1 MLHDLRYS
9 ARLLARRPGFTAVA
23 LLSLALGLGG
33 ASITFGLVDGL
44 VLKPFAYPEPSRLVT
59 IGVNFPKMGDSGEGR
74 FIEALSPAEF
84 TDIRGLKTLTR
95 AQAFD
100 LGNRHVSGGDQPE
113 RLFTALVLGDLFE
126 PIGLRPALG
135 RGFTP
140 DELAP
145 GGPRVAVISHRVWR
159 SRFNADPNI
168 VGRAIRVNG
177 VSTTVVGVM
186 PPELLI
192 IGADM
197 WLPLQASPSAWPRGA
212 RQFTIL
218 ARIAD
223 GATLQQVNAELGA
236 LAARTTAAFGNEFKE
251 YDGWRLTAA
260 PWADALTR
268 SLQPAAYL
276 LLGAI
281 AFVLLIVCVNLA
293 NLQLSQAMSRQREMA
308 VRIALGAGR
317 WRVARQLLVESL
329 MLASAGCALGLLV
342 ADTGLRAAVSL
353 LPAQLVALDPRV
365 GFSERVMVVSIAAA
379 LLCAVIVGIL
389 PAIRAMRTDPFETL
403 KDDAQ
408 RTTASA
414 SANRV
419 RHGLIVAEIAL
430 AMILLAGAGLLVRT
444 MIHLSR
450 LQPGVDAR
458 NVLTM
463 RLTLPAEKYKGP
475 AIIPFFDRLVE
486 EVRNIPGVR
495 TAAVASQ
502 FPPGV
507 TFTTTLRFDRP
518 TAGAAAGDGT
528 GGGGAL
534 TSDYTIASPG
544 VFETLG
550 IPLRAGRIFTEADT
564 ATAPGVAVVNE
575 SFARRYYPGGASPI
589 GQRIAAADPQ
599 APWLTIVGI
608 VADTRGR
615 GPMREP
621 HAELFVPVR
630 QMPQFWNQ
638 LFLIVRT
645 DGEPRAMLPAIRS
658 AIASI
663 DRDQP
668 AYAIQTLSEAFAAS
682 LFAQRTLMVLLLLFA
697 ALATTLAAIGIYA
710 VMSYAVTMRTQEIG
724 IRMALGAGAE
734 TVRAMVVRQVLWL
747 VGLGVTFGLA
757 GALALGR
764 LTSSVLAGT
773 SAADPIALGAVTLL
787 LGAVALVA
795 GYVPARRASRIDPIV
810 ALRTS

>member
-1 MLHDLRYS
+1 
-9 ARLLARRPGFTAVA
+9 
-23 LLSLALGLGG
+23 
-33 ASITFGLVDGL
+33 
-44 VLKPFAYPEPSRLVT
+44 
-59 IGVNFPKMGDSGEGR
+59 
-74 FIEALSPAEF
+74 
-84 TDIRGLKTLTR
+84 
-95 AQAFD
+95 
-100 LGNRHVSGGDQPE
+100 
-113 RLFTALVLGDLFE
+113 
-126 PIGLRPALG
+126 
-135 RGFTP
+135 
-140 DELAP
+140 
-145 GGPRVAVISHRVWR
+145 
-159 SRFNADPNI
+159 
-168 VGRAIRVNG
+168 
-177 VSTTVVGVM
+177 M

-329 MLASAGCALGLLV
+329 MLASAGCALGLLL
-342 ADTGLRAAVSL
+342 AESGLRAAVSL

-365 GFSERVMVVSIAAA
+365 GFSGRVMIVSIAAA
-379 LLCAVIVGIL
+379 LVCAVIVGIL

-463 RLTLPAEKYKGP
+463 RLTLPAEKYRGP
-475 AIIPFFDRLVE
+475 AIIPFFDRLVD

-495 TAAVASQ
+495 DGGRRLAVPAGRHVHDDAAVRSSHR
-502 FPPGV
+502 G
-507 TFTTTLRFDRP
+507 
-518 TAGAAAGDGT
+518 AGAGASDGT
-528 GGGGAL
+528 GAGGAL

-550 IPLRAGRIFTEADT
+550 IPLRTGRIFSDADT

-575 SFARRYYPGGASPI
+575 SFARRFYPGGASPI
-589 GQRIAAADPQ
+589 GQRIAAADPK

-615 GPMREP
+615 GVMREP
-621 HAELFVPVR
+621 RPELFVPVR

-645 DGEPRAMLPAIRS
+645 DGEPRAMLPAIRG

-668 AYAIQTLSEAFAAS
+668 AYAIQTLVGSVRRVTLRAAH
-682 LFAQRTLMVLLLLFA
+682 ADGP
-697 ALATTLAAIGIYA
+697 ALA
-710 VMSYAVTMRTQEIG
+710 VR
-724 IRMALGAGAE
+724 GAGDDAGGDRDLRGD
-734 TVRAMVVRQVLWL
+734 VVCRHHADAGDRHPHGARRGRAHGESDGRASGVVARRPRRDDWP
-747 VGLGVTFGLA
+747 GRRA
-757 GALALGR
+757 GAGPRHLERARGHLGGR
-764 LTSSVLAGT
+764 SDHAGRGH
-773 SAADPIALGAVTLL
+773 AAARRRRAARRIP
-787 LGAVALVA
+787 A
-795 GYVPARRASRIDPIV
+795 GPPREPHRSDRRAARRVEQASTRFRRSTCDGVNPARSAPVRLRASRDRVQRRQTRSRSRHPEHP
-810 ALRTS
+810 T

>member
-23 LLSLALGLGG
+23 MLSLALGLGG

-44 VLKPFAYPEPSRLVT
+44 VLKPFAYPDPSRLVT

-84 TDIRGLKTLTR
+84 VDIRGLKTLTR

-113 RLFTALVLGDLFE
+113 RLFTALTLGDLFE
-126 PIGLRPALG
+126 PIGLPPALG
-135 RGFTP
+135 RGFTAE
-140 DELAP
+140 ELAP
-145 GGPRVAVISHRVWR
+145 GGPRAAVISHRVWR
-159 SRFNADPNI
+159 SRFGADPAI

-192 IGADM
+192 IGSDM
-197 WLPLQASPSAWPRGA
+197 WLPLQASPAEWPRGA
-212 RQFTIL
+212 RQFSIL

-236 LAARTTAAFGNEFKE
+236 LASRTTAAFGSEFKE
-251 YDGWRLTAA
+251 YDGWRLIAA

-308 VRIALGAGR
+308 VRLALGAGR

-329 MLASAGCALGLLV
+329 MLAAAGCALGLLL
-342 ADTGLRAAVSL
+342 AESGLRAAVSL
-353 LPAQLVALDPRV
+353 LPARLVELDPRV
-365 GFSERVMVVSIAAA
+365 GFSGRVMIVSIAAA
-379 LLCAVIVGIL
+379 LLCAIIVGVL
-389 PAIRAMRTDPFETL
+389 PAIRAMRTDPFEVM
-403 KDDAQ
+403 KDDTQ
-408 RTTASA
+408 RTTAST
-414 SANRV
+414 SANRW
-419 RHGLIVAEIAL
+419 RHSLIVAEIAL

-450 LQPGVDAR
+450 LQPGVDAE

-463 RLTLPAEKYKGP
+463 RLTLPSEKYKPG
-475 AIIPFFDRLVE
+475 AIVPFFDRLVDT
-486 EVRNIPGVR
+486 VQNIPGVR

-507 TFTTTLRFDRP
+507 TFTTQLRFDRP
-518 TAGAAAGDGT
+518 TAGAGASDGAGA
-528 GGGGAL
+528 GGAL
-534 TSDYTIASPG
+534 QSDYTIASPG

-550 IPLRAGRIFTEADT
+550 VPLRAGRLFTEADT

-575 SFARRYYPGGASPI
+575 SFARRFYQGAAPI
-589 GQRIAAADPQ
+589 GQRIASADPK

-615 GPMREP
+615 GLMREP
-621 HAELFVPVR
+621 RPELFVPVR
-630 QMPQFWNQ
+630 QMPRFWNQ

-645 DGEPRAMLPAIRS
+645 DGEPRAMLPAIRR
-658 AIASI
+658 AITSI

-697 ALATTLAAIGIYA
+697 GLATTLAAIGIYA

-724 IRMALGAGAE
+724 IRMALGAGAHA
-734 TVRAMVVRQVLWL
+734 VRAMVVRQVLWL
-747 VGLGVTFGLA
+747 VGSGVTIGLA

-764 LTSSVLAGT
+764 VTSSVLAGT
-773 SAADPIALGAVTLL
+773 SAADPLT
-787 LGAVALVA
+787 LGAVALLLGGVALLA
-795 GYVPARRASRIDPIV
+795 GYLPARRASRIDPIV
-810 ALRTS
+810 ALRAS

>member
-44 VLKPFAYPEPSRLVT
+44 VLKPFAYPDPDRLVT
-59 IGVNFPKMGDSGEGR
+59 IGVNFPKMGDSGDAR

-84 TDIRGLKTLTR
+84 VDIRGLKTLTR

-113 RLFTALVLGDLFE
+113 RLFTALALGDLFE
-126 PIGLRPALG
+126 PIGLPPALG
-135 RGFTP
+135 RGFTAE
-140 DELAP
+140 ELAP

-159 SRFNADPNI
+159 SRFGADPKI
-168 VGRAIRVNG
+168 IGRDLRVNG
-177 VSTTVVGVM
+177 LSTTIVGVM

-192 IGADM
+192 IGTDM
-197 WLPLQASPSAWPRGA
+197 WLPLQATPTAWPRGA
-212 RQFTIL
+212 RQFSIL

-268 SLQPAAYL
+268 TLQPAAYL

-329 MLASAGCALGLLV
+329 MLAVAGCALGLLL
-342 ADTGLRAAVSL
+342 AESGLRAAVSL

-365 GFSERVMVVSIAAA
+365 GFSGRVMIVSIAAA
-379 LLCAVIVGIL
+379 LVCAVIIGIL

-450 LQPGVDAR
+450 LQSGVDAE

-463 RLTLPAEKYKGP
+463 RLTLPPEKYKPG
-475 AIIPFFDRLVE
+475 AIVPFFDRLVDQ
-486 EVRNIPGVR
+486 VQSLPGVR

-502 FPPGV
+502 VPPGV
-507 TFTTTLRFDRP
+507 TFTTQLRFDRP
-518 TAGAAAGDGT
+518 TAGPGAGT
-528 GGGGAL
+528 GAGAGGAL

-544 VFETLG
+544 VFKTLG
-550 IPLRAGRIFTEADT
+550 IPLRTGRIFSEADT

-575 SFARRYYPGGASPI
+575 SFARRFYQGTSPI
-589 GQRIAAADPQ
+589 GQRIAAADPK
-599 APWLTIVGI
+599 APWVTIVGI

-615 GPMREP
+615 GPLREP
-621 HAELFVPVR
+621 RAELFVPVR

-697 ALATTLAAIGIYA
+697 GLATVLAAIGIYA

-724 IRMALGAGAE
+724 IRMALGAAAH
-734 TVRAMVVRQVLWL
+734 TVRTMVVRQVLWL
-747 VGLGVTFGLA
+747 VGSGVTLGLA

-764 LTSSVLAGT
+764 LASSVLAGT
-773 SAADPIALGAVTLL
+773 SAADPITLGAVVLL
-787 LGAVALVA
+787 LGGVALLA
-795 GYVPARRASRIDPIV
+795 GYLPARRASRIDPIV
-810 ALRTS
+810 ALRAS